1 MARDDETG
9 DTKYG
14 VTVLYRTVQE
24 GRGREREQK
33 RRTQVEAVAIASSI
47 PREIGQGC
55 DPENAHG
62 LNNATVTVDHH
73 IFTFVGRASAR
84 LGVFVPCT

>member
-14 VTVLYRTVQE
+14 VLSCTGQDR
-24 GRGREREQK
+24 RGEEERAEK
-33 RRTQVEAVAIASSI
+33 TTQVEAVAIASSI

-73 IFTFVGRASAR
+73 IFTFVGLASAC

>member
-14 VTVLYRTVQE
+14 VLSCTGQSR
-24 GRGREREQK
+24 RGRAEK
-33 RRTQVEAVAIASSI
+33 TTTQVEAVAIASSI

-73 IFTFVGRASAR
+73 IFTFVGLVSAC
-84 LGVFVPCT
+84 LGGFVPCT